1 MKYFNKSVSAINL
14 SEAAVLAAIPQ
25 NPTKYNPITHP
36 DENKARRE
44 IVLSKMYQ
52 QLMITE
58 GEYHAALRD
67 DVYTRIKKAQNVK
80 KKTDKYTYFIDA
92 LISQVIKDLMTQ
104 KGYSEERAYRMLY
117 SGGLKIYTTQ
127 DSAFQRACDI
137 EFKNNQNFPKGTVYE
152 LDWALSILMEDGKQK
167 HFSKEM
173 LRNYFQKT
181 DPSFDLYFESV
192 EEGQKYI
199 DEYKE
204 QVVQGHRIVAE
215 RCTFSPEPQ
224 ASLVLI
230 DKDGYVRALIG
241 GRESEASST
250 NRAISLIQPSTT
262 FMPFAYA
269 EALEEGYLIGKTYN
283 GTTIRKAIKKKD
295 MENAVYIT
303 GQISSQKVYDRLQKL
318 GFTSLDKRFD
328 IKPELAI
335 GITYRG
341 VSNLELTAAYAA
353 LANEGMYTQPVL
365 YTKILDKDGNLFLS
379 NIPEQHQAVSSD
391 TAWMLTDMMKKKA
404 DFPTA
409 MFVSESQK
417 NNWVLGYSTEFTLGI
432 WAGNENI
439 EEEKKEYYIDLWKKI
454 MNKLSNQ
461 PSEFK
466 KPGTVRKMKL
476 CKISDKTAEICKE
489 TYEDYVS
496 LRTHRNTVCDVCTL
510 PLRMQSVKNDENEEK
525 PKKRKTEESDAEDM
539 EENENDEEDSEYEEE
554 NEEDYDEEEYFEEEM
569 ETDDENEND
578 WYDDADDFIV
588 ETYDEYRYENE

>member
-1 MKYFNKSVSAINL
+1 MKKKFLYVLSLILKTVLILMGLAIIMATCFSIVFVNNTITDAPDIEIIDFAPNGYATYIYDSDGEQLQKLVTSNSNRVSVSIKDIPINMQNAIIAIEDERFYQHHGIDIRGILRALMNGVLKGFEFHQGASTITQQLLKNNVFTDWTKETTLYDRINRKIQEQYLAVQLEKKLNNKKIILENYLNTINFGAGTYGVQAAAMKYFNKSVSAINL

-92 LISQVIKDLMTQ
+92 LISQVVKDLMTQ

-215 RCTFSPEPQ
+215 RCTFSPEP
-224 ASLVLI
+224 
-230 DKDGYVRALIG
+230 
-241 GRESEASST
+241 
-250 NRAISLIQPSTT
+250 
-262 FMPFAYA
+262 
-269 EALEEGYLIGKTYN
+269 
-283 GTTIRKAIKKKD
+283 
-295 MENAVYIT
+295 
-303 GQISSQKVYDRLQKL
+303 
-318 GFTSLDKRFD
+318 
-328 IKPELAI
+328 
-335 GITYRG
+335 
-341 VSNLELTAAYAA
+341 
-353 LANEGMYTQPVL
+353 
-365 YTKILDKDGNLFLS
+365 
-379 NIPEQHQAVSSD
+379 
-391 TAWMLTDMMKKKA
+391 
-404 DFPTA
+404 
-409 MFVSESQK
+409 
-417 NNWVLGYSTEFTLGI
+417 
-432 WAGNENI
+432 
-439 EEEKKEYYIDLWKKI
+439 
-454 MNKLSNQ
+454 
-461 PSEFK
+461 
-466 KPGTVRKMKL
+466 
-476 CKISDKTAEICKE
+476 
-489 TYEDYVS
+489 
-496 LRTHRNTVCDVCTL
+496 
-510 PLRMQSVKNDENEEK
+510 
-525 PKKRKTEESDAEDM
+525 
-539 EENENDEEDSEYEEE
+539 
-554 NEEDYDEEEYFEEEM
+554 
-569 ETDDENEND
+569 
-578 WYDDADDFIV
+578 
-588 ETYDEYRYENE
+588 